1 MSKVSSIHDKC
12 YLSNQTQQIIYR
24 AMKKVIFTLILLYTS
39 HLIGQ
44 EIITLPYDNT
54 GLDYQGSEIKIK
66 GYFSDKK
73 NFQNIS
79 IPTIQVF
86 LPENNKKVKTAMIVC
101 PGGGMRVNA
110 IHHEGFDVA
119 KALNE
124 RGIAA
129 FVLKYRLVPAH
140 LIGKNEGLD
149 YPYSKE
155 KKQLT
160 YGHLDALNAIEHVR
174 KNTSKYGIDPN
185 KIGIMGF
192 SAGGAV
198 TMEATYKSTKKNR
211 PNFVAP
217 IYPWMKI
224 VENQEPPT
232 YGPPIFIVC
241 TTEDALK
248 LAVPSTKIYVDW
260 AEKNY
265 ISEMHLYH
273 HGKHGFGMR
282 KTNYPVDNWF
292 NNMVDWIEAIGML
305 N

>member
-1 MSKVSSIHDKC
+1 M
-12 YLSNQTQQIIYR
+12 
-24 AMKKVIFTLILLYTS
+24 VIFYSFNLL
-39 HLIGQ
+39 GQ

-54 GLDYQGSEIKIK
+54 GLDYQGPEVQKK
-66 GYFSDKK
+66 GYLTDKN

-86 LPENNKKVKTAMIVC
+86 LPRGDLNTKTAMIVC
-101 PGGGMRVNA
+101 PGGGMRANA

-129 FVLKYRLVPAH
+129 FVLKYRLVPIH

-149 YPYSKE
+149 HPYSKE
-155 KKQLT
+155 KKQLA
-160 YGHLDALNAIEHVR
+160 YGHLDALNAIDHIRV
-174 KNTSKYGIDPN
+174 NALKYEINPE

-198 TMEATYKSTKKNR
+198 TMEATYKSSEKNR
-211 PNFVAP
+211 PNFIAP
-217 IYPWMKI
+217 IYPWMNI
-224 VENQEPPT
+224 VDNQEPPA

-241 TTEDALK
+241 TTEDAFK
-248 LAVPSTKIYVDW
+248 LAIPSAKIYTDW

-265 ISEMHLYH
+265 ISELHLYH

-292 NNMVDWIEAIGML
+292 DNMVDWIDAIGML

>member
-1 MSKVSSIHDKC
+1 M
-12 YLSNQTQQIIYR
+12 
-24 AMKKVIFTLILLYTS
+24 
-39 HLIGQ
+39 GQ
-44 EIITLPYDNT
+44 EIISLPYDNT
-54 GLDYQGSEIKIK
+54 GLDYRGSEVKTK
-66 GYFSDKK
+66 GYFTDKH

-86 LPENNKKVKTAMIVC
+86 LPRGDLNTKTAMIIC
-101 PGGGMRVNA
+101 PGGGMRANA

-119 KALNE
+119 KALNKK
-124 RGIAA
+124 GIAA
-129 FVLKYRLVPAH
+129 FVLKYRLVPIH

-149 YPYSKE
+149 HPYSKE
-155 KKQLT
+155 KKQLA
-160 YGHLDALNAIEHVR
+160 YGHLDALNAIAHVR
-174 KNTSKYGIDPN
+174 ENALKYEISPD

-198 TMEATYKSTKKNR
+198 TMEATYKSSEKNR
-211 PNFVAP
+211 PNFIAP

-224 VENQEPPT
+224 VDDQEPPA

-248 LAVPSTKIYVDW
+248 LAIPSAEIYTDW

-265 ISEMHLYH
+265 ISELHLYH

-292 NNMVDWIEAIGML
+292 DNMVDWIDAIGML

>member
-1 MSKVSSIHDKC
+1 M
-12 YLSNQTQQIIYR
+12 II
-24 AMKKVIFTLILLYTS
+24 KFFKIIVIFYSFNLL
-39 HLIGQ
+39 GQ

-54 GLDYQGSEIKIK
+54 GLDYQGPEIEKK
-66 GYFSDKK
+66 GYLTDKN

-86 LPENNKKVKTAMIVC
+86 LPTGNLNTKTAMIIC
-101 PGGGMRVNA
+101 PGGGMRANA

-119 KALNE
+119 KALNKK
-124 RGIAA
+124 GIAA
-129 FVLKYRLVPAH
+129 FVLKYRLVPIH

-149 YPYSKE
+149 HPYSKE
-155 KKQLT
+155 KKQLA
-160 YGHLDALNAIEHVR
+160 YGHLDALNAIAHVR
-174 KNTSKYGIDPN
+174 ENTLKYEISPD

-198 TMEATYKSTKKNR
+198 TMEATYKSSEKNR
-211 PNFVAP
+211 PNFIAP

-224 VENQEPPT
+224 VDDQEPPA

-248 LAVPSTKIYVDW
+248 LAIPSAEIYTDW

-265 ISEMHLYH
+265 ISELHLYH

-292 NNMVDWIEAIGML
+292 DNMVDWIDAIGML

>member
-1 MSKVSSIHDKC
+1 MRIKI
-12 YLSNQTQQIIYR
+12 LR
-24 AMKKVIFTLILLYTS
+24 LMVIFYSFNLL
-39 HLIGQ
+39 GQ

-54 GLDYQGSEIKIK
+54 GLDYQGPEVKTK
-66 GYFSDKK
+66 GYFTDKH

-86 LPENNKKVKTAMIVC
+86 LPKGNLNTKTAMIVC
-101 PGGGMRVNA
+101 PGGGMRANA

-129 FVLKYRLVPAH
+129 FVLKYRLVPIH

-149 YPYSKE
+149 HPYSKE
-155 KKQLT
+155 KKQLA
-160 YGHLDALNAIEHVR
+160 YGHLDALNAIAHARV
-174 KNTSKYGIDPN
+174 NALKYEINPE

-198 TMEATYKSTKKNR
+198 TMEATYKSSKKNR
-211 PNFVAP
+211 PNFIAP
-217 IYPWMKI
+217 IYPWMNI
-224 VENQEPPT
+224 LDNQEPPA

-241 TTEDALK
+241 TTEDAFK
-248 LAVPSTKIYVDW
+248 LAIPSAKIYTDW

-265 ISEMHLYH
+265 ISELHLYH

-292 NNMVDWIEAIGML
+292 DNMVDWIDAIGML

>member
-1 MSKVSSIHDKC
+1 MRIKI
-12 YLSNQTQQIIYR
+12 LR
-24 AMKKVIFTLILLYTS
+24 LMVIFYSFNLL
-39 HLIGQ
+39 GQ

-54 GLDYQGSEIKIK
+54 GLDYQGPEVKTK
-66 GYFSDKK
+66 GYFTDKH

-86 LPENNKKVKTAMIVC
+86 LPNGNLSTKTAMIVC
-101 PGGGMRVNA
+101 PGGGMRANA

-129 FVLKYRLVPAH
+129 FVLKYRLVPIH

-149 YPYSKE
+149 HPYSKE
-155 KKQLT
+155 KKQLA
-160 YGHLDALNAIEHVR
+160 YGHLDALNAIAHARV
-174 KNTSKYGIDPN
+174 NALKYEINPE

-198 TMEATYKSTKKNR
+198 TMEATYKSSKKNR
-211 PNFVAP
+211 PNFIAP
-217 IYPWMKI
+217 IYPWMNI
-224 VENQEPPT
+224 VDNQEPPA

-241 TTEDALK
+241 TAEDAFN
-248 LAVPSTKIYVDW
+248 LAIPSAKIYTDW

-265 ISEMHLYH
+265 ISELHLYH

-292 NNMVDWIEAIGML
+292 DNMVDWIDAIGML

>member
-1 MSKVSSIHDKC
+1 M
-12 YLSNQTQQIIYR
+12 II
-24 AMKKVIFTLILLYTS
+24 KIFKIIVIFYSLNLL
-39 HLIGQ
+39 GQ

-54 GLDYQGSEIKIK
+54 GLDYQGPEVKTK
-66 GYFSDKK
+66 GYFTDKH

-86 LPENNKKVKTAMIVC
+86 LPKGNLNTKTAMIVC
-101 PGGGMRVNA
+101 PGGGMRANA

-119 KALNE
+119 KALNKK
-124 RGIAA
+124 GVAA
-129 FVLKYRLVPAH
+129 FVLKYRLVPIH

-149 YPYSKE
+149 HPYSKE
-155 KKQLT
+155 KKQLA
-160 YGHLDALNAIEHVR
+160 YGHLDALNAIAHVR
-174 KNTSKYGIDPN
+174 VNALKYEINPE

-198 TMEATYKSTKKNR
+198 TMEATYKSSEKNR
-211 PNFVAP
+211 PNFIAP
-217 IYPWMKI
+217 IYPWMNI
-224 VENQEPPT
+224 VDNQEPPA

-241 TTEDALK
+241 TTEDAFK
-248 LAVPSTKIYVDW
+248 LAIPSAKIYTDW

-265 ISEMHLYH
+265 ISELHLYH

-292 NNMVDWIEAIGML
+292 DNMVDWIDAIGML

>member
-1 MSKVSSIHDKC
+1 MRIKI
-12 YLSNQTQQIIYR
+12 LR
-24 AMKKVIFTLILLYTS
+24 LMVIFYSFNLL
-39 HLIGQ
+39 GQ

-54 GLDYQGSEIKIK
+54 GLDYQGPEVKTK
-66 GYFSDKK
+66 GYFTDKH

-86 LPENNKKVKTAMIVC
+86 LPKGNLNTKTAMIVC
-101 PGGGMRVNA
+101 PGGGMRANA

-129 FVLKYRLVPAH
+129 FVLKYRLVPIH

-149 YPYSKE
+149 HPYSKE
-155 KKQLT
+155 KKQLA
-160 YGHLDALNAIEHVR
+160 YGYLDALNAIAHARV
-174 KNTSKYGIDPN
+174 NALKYEINPE

-198 TMEATYKSTKKNR
+198 TMEATYKSSKKNR
-211 PNFVAP
+211 PNFIAP
-217 IYPWMKI
+217 IYPWMNI
-224 VENQEPPT
+224 VDNQEPPA

-241 TTEDALK
+241 TTEDAFK
-248 LAVPSTKIYVDW
+248 LAIPSAKIYTDW

-265 ISEMHLYH
+265 ISELHLYH

-292 NNMVDWIEAIGML
+292 DNMVDWIDAIGML

>member
-1 MSKVSSIHDKC
+1 MRIEI
-12 YLSNQTQQIIYR
+12 LR
-24 AMKKVIFTLILLYTS
+24 LMVIFYSFNLL
-39 HLIGQ
+39 GQ

-54 GLDYQGSEIKIK
+54 GLDYEGPEVKTK
-66 GYFSDKK
+66 GYFTDKH

-86 LPENNKKVKTAMIVC
+86 LPKGNLNTKTAMIVC
-101 PGGGMRVNA
+101 PGGGMRANA

-129 FVLKYRLVPAH
+129 FVLKYRLVPIH

-149 YPYSKE
+149 HPYSKE
-155 KKQLT
+155 KKQLA
-160 YGHLDALNAIEHVR
+160 YGHLDALNAIAHARV
-174 KNTSKYGIDPN
+174 NALKYEINPE

-198 TMEATYKSTKKNR
+198 TMEATYKSSKKNR
-211 PNFVAP
+211 PNFIAP
-217 IYPWMKI
+217 IYPWMNI
-224 VENQEPPT
+224 VDNQEPPA

-241 TTEDALK
+241 TTEDAFK
-248 LAVPSTKIYVDW
+248 LAIPSAKIYTDW

-265 ISEMHLYH
+265 ISELHLYH

-292 NNMVDWIEAIGML
+292 DNMVDWIDAIGML

>member
-1 MSKVSSIHDKC
+1 M
-12 YLSNQTQQIIYR
+12 II
-24 AMKKVIFTLILLYTS
+24 KFFKVIVIFYSINLL
-39 HLIGQ
+39 GQ

-54 GLDYQGSEIKIK
+54 GLDYQGPEVEKK
-66 GYFSDKK
+66 GYLTDKN

-86 LPENNKKVKTAMIVC
+86 LPTGNLNTKTAMIIC
-101 PGGGMRVNA
+101 PGGGMRANA

-119 KALNE
+119 KALNKK
-124 RGIAA
+124 GIAA
-129 FVLKYRLVPAH
+129 FVLKYRLVPIH

-149 YPYSKE
+149 HPYSKE
-155 KKQLT
+155 KKQLA
-160 YGHLDALNAIEHVR
+160 YGHLDALNAIAHVR
-174 KNTSKYGIDPN
+174 ENALKYEISPD

-198 TMEATYKSTKKNR
+198 TMEATYKSSEKNR
-211 PNFVAP
+211 PNFIAP

-224 VENQEPPT
+224 VDDQEPPA

-248 LAVPSTKIYVDW
+248 LAIPSAEIYTDW

-265 ISEMHLYH
+265 ISELHLYH

-292 NNMVDWIEAIGML
+292 DNMVDWIDAIGML

>member
-1 MSKVSSIHDKC
+1 M
-12 YLSNQTQQIIYR
+12 II
-24 AMKKVIFTLILLYTS
+24 KFFKIIVIFYSLNLL
-39 HLIGQ
+39 GQ

-54 GLDYQGSEIKIK
+54 GLDYQGPEVEKK
-66 GYFSDKK
+66 GYLTDKN

-86 LPENNKKVKTAMIVC
+86 LPRGDLNTKTAMIIC
-101 PGGGMRVNA
+101 PGGGMRANA

-119 KALNE
+119 KALNKK
-124 RGIAA
+124 GIAA
-129 FVLKYRLVPAH
+129 FVLKYRLVPIH

-149 YPYSKE
+149 HPYSKE
-155 KKQLT
+155 KKQLA
-160 YGHLDALNAIEHVR
+160 YGHLDALNAITHVR
-174 KNTSKYGIDPN
+174 ENALKYEISPD

-198 TMEATYKSTKKNR
+198 TMEATYKSSEKNR
-211 PNFVAP
+211 PNFIAP

-224 VENQEPPT
+224 VDDQEPPA

-248 LAVPSTKIYVDW
+248 LAIPSAEIYTDW

-265 ISEMHLYH
+265 ISELHLYH

-292 NNMVDWIEAIGML
+292 DNMVDWIDAIGML

>member
-1 MSKVSSIHDKC
+1 M
-12 YLSNQTQQIIYR
+12 II
-24 AMKKVIFTLILLYTS
+24 KFFKIIVIFYSFNLL
-39 HLIGQ
+39 GQ

-54 GLDYQGSEIKIK
+54 GLDYQGPEVEKK
-66 GYFSDKK
+66 GYLTDKN

-86 LPENNKKVKTAMIVC
+86 LPRGDLNTKTAMIIC
-101 PGGGMRVNA
+101 PGGGMRANA

-119 KALNE
+119 KALNKK
-124 RGIAA
+124 GIAA
-129 FVLKYRLVPAH
+129 FVLKYRLVPIH

-149 YPYSKE
+149 HPYSKE
-155 KKQLT
+155 KKQLA
-160 YGHLDALNAIEHVR
+160 YGHLDALSAIAHVR
-174 KNTSKYGIDPN
+174 ENALKYDINPD

-198 TMEATYKSTKKNR
+198 TMEATYKSSEKNR
-211 PNFVAP
+211 PNFIAP

-224 VENQEPPT
+224 VDDQEPPA

-248 LAVPSTKIYVDW
+248 LAIPSAEIYTDW

-265 ISEMHLYH
+265 ISELHLYH

-292 NNMVDWIEAIGML
+292 DNMVDWIDAIGML

>member
-1 MSKVSSIHDKC
+1 M
-12 YLSNQTQQIIYR
+12 II
-24 AMKKVIFTLILLYTS
+24 KIFKIIVIFYSFNLL
-39 HLIGQ
+39 GQ

-54 GLDYQGSEIKIK
+54 GLDYQGPEVKTK
-66 GYFSDKK
+66 GYFTDKH

-86 LPENNKKVKTAMIVC
+86 LPKGNLNTKTAMIVC
-101 PGGGMRVNA
+101 PGGGMRANA

-119 KALNE
+119 KALNKK
-124 RGIAA
+124 GVAA
-129 FVLKYRLVPAH
+129 FVLKYRLVPIH

-149 YPYSKE
+149 HPYSKE
-155 KKQLT
+155 KKQLA
-160 YGHLDALNAIEHVR
+160 YGHLDALNAIAHVR
-174 KNTSKYGIDPN
+174 VNALKYEINPE

-198 TMEATYKSTKKNR
+198 TMEATYKSSEKNR
-211 PNFVAP
+211 PNFIAP
-217 IYPWMKI
+217 IYPWMNI
-224 VENQEPPT
+224 VDNQEPPA

-241 TTEDALK
+241 TTEDAFK
-248 LAVPSTKIYVDW
+248 LAIPSAKIYTDW

-265 ISEMHLYH
+265 ISELHLYH

-282 KTNYPVDNWF
+282 KINYPVDNWF
-292 NNMVDWIEAIGML
+292 DNMVDWIDAIGML

>member
-1 MSKVSSIHDKC
+1 M
-12 YLSNQTQQIIYR
+12 IIKFFKIIVFFYS
-24 AMKKVIFTLILLYTS
+24 LNLL
-39 HLIGQ
+39 GQ

-54 GLDYQGSEIKIK
+54 GLDYQGPEVEKK
-66 GYFSDKK
+66 GYFTDKH

-86 LPENNKKVKTAMIVC
+86 LPRGDLNTKTAMIIC
-101 PGGGMRVNA
+101 PGGGMRANA

-119 KALNE
+119 KALNKK
-124 RGIAA
+124 GIAA
-129 FVLKYRLVPAH
+129 FVLKYRLVPIH

-149 YPYSKE
+149 HPYSKE
-155 KKQLT
+155 KKQLA
-160 YGHLDALNAIEHVR
+160 YGHLDALNAIAHVR
-174 KNTSKYGIDPN
+174 ENNLKYDINPD

-198 TMEATYKSTKKNR
+198 TMEAAYKSSEKNR
-211 PNFVAP
+211 PNFIAP

-224 VENQEPPT
+224 VDDQEPPA

-248 LAVPSTKIYVDW
+248 LAIPSAEIYTDW

-265 ISEMHLYH
+265 ISELHLYH

-292 NNMVDWIEAIGML
+292 DNMVDWIDAIGML

>member
-1 MSKVSSIHDKC
+1 M
-12 YLSNQTQQIIYR
+12 II
-24 AMKKVIFTLILLYTS
+24 KIFKIIVIFYSLNLL
-39 HLIGQ
+39 GQ
-44 EIITLPYDNT
+44 EIISLPYDNT
-54 GLDYQGSEIKIK
+54 GLDYRGPEVKTK
-66 GYFSDKK
+66 GYFTDKH

-86 LPENNKKVKTAMIVC
+86 LPRGDLNKKTAMIIC
-101 PGGGMRVNA
+101 PGGGMRANA

-119 KALNE
+119 KALNK

-129 FVLKYRLVPAH
+129 FVLKYRLVPIH

-149 YPYSKE
+149 HPYSKE
-155 KKQLT
+155 KKQLA
-160 YGHLDALNAIEHVR
+160 YGHLDALNAIAHVR
-174 KNTSKYGIDPN
+174 ENALKYDINPD

-198 TMEATYKSTKKNR
+198 TMEATYKSSEKNR
-211 PNFVAP
+211 PNFIAP

-224 VENQEPPT
+224 VDDQEPPA

-248 LAVPSTKIYVDW
+248 LAIPSAEIYTDW

-265 ISEMHLYH
+265 ISELHLYH

-292 NNMVDWIEAIGML
+292 DNMVDWIDAIGML

>member
-1 MSKVSSIHDKC
+1 MM
-12 YLSNQTQQIIYR
+12 T
-24 AMKKVIFTLILLYTS
+24 KKILNLMVIFCYFNSL
-39 HLIGQ
+39 GQ

-54 GLDYQGSEIKIK
+54 GLDYLGSEVQKK
-66 GYFSDKK
+66 GYLTDKN

-86 LPENNKKVKTAMIVC
+86 LPRGDLNTKTAMIVC
-101 PGGGMRVNA
+101 PGGGMRANA

-124 RGIAA
+124 KGIAA
-129 FVLKYRLVPAH
+129 FVLKYRLVPIH
-140 LIGKNEGLD
+140 LIEKNERLD
-149 YPYSKE
+149 HPYSNE
-155 KKQLT
+155 KKQLA
-160 YGHLDALNAIEHVR
+160 YSHLDALNAIAHVR
-174 KNTSKYGIDPN
+174 ENALKYGINPY

-198 TMEATYKSTKKNR
+198 TMEATYKSSEKNR
-211 PNFVAP
+211 PNFLAP

-224 VENQEPPT
+224 VDDQEPPA

-241 TTEDALK
+241 TTEDTFK
-248 LAVPSTKIYVDW
+248 LAIPSTRIYTDW

-265 ISEMHLYH
+265 ISELHLYH

-292 NNMVDWIEAIGML
+292 DNMVEWIDAIGML

>member
-1 MSKVSSIHDKC
+1 MM
-12 YLSNQTQQIIYR
+12 T
-24 AMKKVIFTLILLYTS
+24 KKILNLMVIFYSFNLL
-39 HLIGQ
+39 GQ

-54 GLDYQGSEIKIK
+54 GLDYQGPEVEKK
-66 GYFSDKK
+66 GYLTDKN

-86 LPENNKKVKTAMIVC
+86 LPRGNLNTKTAMIIC
-101 PGGGMRVNA
+101 PGGGMRANA

-119 KALNE
+119 KALNKK
-124 RGIAA
+124 GISA
-129 FVLKYRLVPAH
+129 FVLKYRLVPIH

-149 YPYSKE
+149 HPYSKE
-155 KKQLT
+155 KKQLA
-160 YGHLDALNAIEHVR
+160 YGHLDALNAIAHVR
-174 KNTSKYGIDPN
+174 ENALKYDINPD

-198 TMEATYKSTKKNR
+198 TMEATYKSSEKNR
-211 PNFVAP
+211 PNFIAP

-224 VENQEPPT
+224 VDDQEPPA

-248 LAVPSTKIYVDW
+248 LAIPSAEIYTDW

-265 ISEMHLYH
+265 ISELHLYH

-292 NNMVDWIEAIGML
+292 DNMVDWIDAIGML

>member
-1 MSKVSSIHDKC
+1 M
-12 YLSNQTQQIIYR
+12 T
-24 AMKKVIFTLILLYTS
+24 KKILNLMVIFYSFNLL
-39 HLIGQ
+39 GQ

-54 GLDYQGSEIKIK
+54 GLDYQGPEVQKK
-66 GYFSDKK
+66 GYLTDKN

-86 LPENNKKVKTAMIVC
+86 LPRGDLNTKTAMIIC
-101 PGGGMRVNA
+101 PGGGMRANA

-119 KALNE
+119 KALNKK
-124 RGIAA
+124 GISA
-129 FVLKYRLVPAH
+129 FVLKYRLVPIH

-149 YPYSKE
+149 HPYSKE
-155 KKQLT
+155 KKQLA
-160 YGHLDALNAIEHVR
+160 YGHLDALNAIAHVR
-174 KNTSKYGIDPN
+174 ENALKYEISTD

-198 TMEATYKSTKKNR
+198 TMEATYKSSEKNR
-211 PNFVAP
+211 PNFIAP

-224 VENQEPPT
+224 VDDQEPPA

-248 LAVPSTKIYVDW
+248 LAIPSAEIYTDW

-265 ISEMHLYH
+265 ISELHLYH

-292 NNMVDWIEAIGML
+292 DNMVDWIDAIGML

>member
-1 MSKVSSIHDKC
+1 M
-12 YLSNQTQQIIYR
+12 II
-24 AMKKVIFTLILLYTS
+24 KIFKIIVIFYSLNLL
-39 HLIGQ
+39 GQ

-54 GLDYQGSEIKIK
+54 GLDYQGPEVKTK
-66 GYFSDKK
+66 GYFTDKH

-86 LPENNKKVKTAMIVC
+86 LPKSNLNTKTAMIVC
-101 PGGGMRVNA
+101 PGGGMRANA

-129 FVLKYRLVPAH
+129 FVLKYRLVPIH

-149 YPYSKE
+149 HPYSKE
-155 KKQLT
+155 KKQLA
-160 YGHLDALNAIEHVR
+160 YGHLDALNAIAHIRV
-174 KNTSKYGIDPN
+174 NALKYGINPE

-198 TMEATYKSTKKNR
+198 TMEATYKSSEKNR
-211 PNFVAP
+211 PNFIAP
-217 IYPWMKI
+217 IYPWMNI
-224 VENQEPPT
+224 VDNQEPPA

-241 TTEDALK
+241 TTEDAFK
-248 LAVPSTKIYVDW
+248 LAIPSAKIYTDW

-265 ISEMHLYH
+265 ISELHLYH

-282 KTNYPVDNWF
+282 KINYPVDNWF
-292 NNMVDWIEAIGML
+292 DNMVDWIDAIGML

>member
-1 MSKVSSIHDKC
+1 MRIEI
-12 YLSNQTQQIIYR
+12 LR
-24 AMKKVIFTLILLYTS
+24 LMVIFYSFNLL
-39 HLIGQ
+39 GQ

-54 GLDYQGSEIKIK
+54 GLDYQGPEVKTK
-66 GYFSDKK
+66 GYFTDKH

-86 LPENNKKVKTAMIVC
+86 LPKGNLNTKTAMIVC
-101 PGGGMRVNA
+101 PGGGMRANA

-129 FVLKYRLVPAH
+129 FVLKYRLVPIH

-155 KKQLT
+155 KKQLA
-160 YGHLDALNAIEHVR
+160 YGHLDALNAIAHARV
-174 KNTSKYGIDPN
+174 NALKYKINPE

-198 TMEATYKSTKKNR
+198 TMEATYKSSKKNR
-211 PNFVAP
+211 PNFIAP
-217 IYPWMKI
+217 IYPWMNI
-224 VENQEPPT
+224 VDNQEPPA

-241 TTEDALK
+241 TTEDAFK
-248 LAVPSTKIYVDW
+248 LAIPSAKIYTDW

-265 ISEMHLYH
+265 ISELHLYH

-292 NNMVDWIEAIGML
+292 DNMVDWIDAIGML

>member
-1 MSKVSSIHDKC
+1 MRIEI
-12 YLSNQTQQIIYR
+12 LR
-24 AMKKVIFTLILLYTS
+24 LMVIFYSFNLL
-39 HLIGQ
+39 GQ

-54 GLDYQGSEIKIK
+54 GLDYQGPEVKTK
-66 GYFSDKK
+66 GYFTDKH

-86 LPENNKKVKTAMIVC
+86 LPKGTLNPKPAMIVC
-101 PGGGMRVNA
+101 PGGGMRANA

-129 FVLKYRLVPAH
+129 FVLKYRLVPIH

-149 YPYSKE
+149 HPYSKE
-155 KKQLT
+155 KKQLA
-160 YGHLDALNAIEHVR
+160 YGHLDALNAIAHARV
-174 KNTSKYGIDPN
+174 NALKYEINPE

-198 TMEATYKSTKKNR
+198 TMEATYKSSKKNR
-211 PNFVAP
+211 PNFIAP
-217 IYPWMKI
+217 IYPWMNI
-224 VENQEPPT
+224 VDNQEPPA

-241 TTEDALK
+241 TTEDAFK
-248 LAVPSTKIYVDW
+248 LAIPSAKIYTDW

-265 ISEMHLYH
+265 ISELHLYH

-292 NNMVDWIEAIGML
+292 DNMVDWIDAIGML

>member
-1 MSKVSSIHDKC
+1 M
-12 YLSNQTQQIIYR
+12 
-24 AMKKVIFTLILLYTS
+24 
-39 HLIGQ
+39 GQ

-54 GLDYQGSEIKIK
+54 GLDYQGPEVKTK
-66 GYFSDKK
+66 GYFTDKH

-86 LPENNKKVKTAMIVC
+86 LPKGNLNTKTAMIVC
-101 PGGGMRVNA
+101 PGGGMRANA

-124 RGIAA
+124 KGVAA
-129 FVLKYRLVPAH
+129 FVLKYRLVPIH

-149 YPYSKE
+149 HPYSKE
-155 KKQLT
+155 KKQLA
-160 YGHLDALNAIEHVR
+160 YGHLDALNAIAHVR
-174 KNTSKYGIDPN
+174 VNALKYEINPE

-198 TMEATYKSTKKNR
+198 TMEATYKSSEKNR
-211 PNFVAP
+211 PNFIAP
-217 IYPWMKI
+217 IYPWMNI
-224 VENQEPPT
+224 VDNQEPPA

-241 TTEDALK
+241 TTEDAFK
-248 LAVPSTKIYVDW
+248 LAIPSAKIYTDW

-265 ISEMHLYH
+265 ISELHLYH

-292 NNMVDWIEAIGML
+292 DNMVDWIDAIGML

>member
-1 MSKVSSIHDKC
+1 MVIKFFK
-12 YLSNQTQQIIYR
+12 II
-24 AMKKVIFTLILLYTS
+24 VIFYSFNLL
-39 HLIGQ
+39 GQ

-54 GLDYQGSEIKIK
+54 GLDYQGPEVEKK
-66 GYFSDKK
+66 GYLTDKN

-86 LPENNKKVKTAMIVC
+86 LPRGDLNTKTAMIIC
-101 PGGGMRVNA
+101 PGGGMRANA

-119 KALNE
+119 KALNKK
-124 RGIAA
+124 GIAA
-129 FVLKYRLVPAH
+129 FVLKYRLVPIH

-149 YPYSKE
+149 HPYSKE
-155 KKQLT
+155 KKQLA
-160 YGHLDALNAIEHVR
+160 YGHLDALNAIAHVR
-174 KNTSKYGIDPN
+174 ENALKYEISPD

-198 TMEATYKSTKKNR
+198 TMEATYKSSEKNR
-211 PNFVAP
+211 PNFIAP

-224 VENQEPPT
+224 VDDQEPPA

-248 LAVPSTKIYVDW
+248 LAIPSAEIYTDW

-265 ISEMHLYH
+265 ISELHIYH

-292 NNMVDWIEAIGML
+292 YNMVDWIDAIGML

>member
-1 MSKVSSIHDKC
+1 MRIKI
-12 YLSNQTQQIIYR
+12 LR
-24 AMKKVIFTLILLYTS
+24 LMVIFYSFNLL
-39 HLIGQ
+39 GQ

-54 GLDYQGSEIKIK
+54 GLDYQGPEVKTK
-66 GYFSDKK
+66 GYFTDKH

-86 LPENNKKVKTAMIVC
+86 LPKGNLNTKTAMIVC
-101 PGGGMRVNA
+101 PGGGMRANA

-129 FVLKYRLVPAH
+129 FVLKYRLVPIH

-149 YPYSKE
+149 HPYSKE
-155 KKQLT
+155 KKQLA
-160 YGHLDALNAIEHVR
+160 YGHLDALNAIAHARVNALEYEM
-174 KNTSKYGIDPN
+174 NPE

-198 TMEATYKSTKKNR
+198 TMEATYKSSKKNR
-211 PNFVAP
+211 PNFIAP
-217 IYPWMKI
+217 IYPWMNI
-224 VENQEPPT
+224 VDNQEPPA

-241 TTEDALK
+241 TTEDAFK
-248 LAVPSTKIYVDW
+248 LAIPSAKIYTDW

-265 ISEMHLYH
+265 ISELHLYH

-292 NNMVDWIEAIGML
+292 DNMVDWIDAIGML

>member
-1 MSKVSSIHDKC
+1 MRIKI
-12 YLSNQTQQIIYR
+12 LR
-24 AMKKVIFTLILLYTS
+24 LMVIFYSFNLL
-39 HLIGQ
+39 GQ

-54 GLDYQGSEIKIK
+54 GLDYQGPEVKTK
-66 GYFSDKK
+66 GYLTDKH

-79 IPTIQVF
+79 IPTIHVF
-86 LPENNKKVKTAMIVC
+86 LPKGNLNTKTAMIVC
-101 PGGGMRVNA
+101 PGGGMRANA

-129 FVLKYRLVPAH
+129 FVLKYRLVPIH

-149 YPYSKE
+149 HPYSKE
-155 KKQLT
+155 KKQLA
-160 YGHLDALNAIEHVR
+160 YGHLDALNAIAHARV
-174 KNTSKYGIDPN
+174 NALKYEINPE

-198 TMEATYKSTKKNR
+198 TMEATYKSSKKNR
-211 PNFVAP
+211 PNFIAP
-217 IYPWMKI
+217 IYPWMNI
-224 VENQEPPT
+224 LDNQEPPA

-241 TTEDALK
+241 TTEDAFK
-248 LAVPSTKIYVDW
+248 LAIPSAKIYTDW

-265 ISEMHLYH
+265 ISELHLYH

-292 NNMVDWIEAIGML
+292 DNMVDWIDAIGML

>member
-1 MSKVSSIHDKC
+1 M
-12 YLSNQTQQIIYR
+12 
-24 AMKKVIFTLILLYTS
+24 
-39 HLIGQ
+39 GQ

-54 GLDYQGSEIKIK
+54 GLDYQGPEVKTK
-66 GYFSDKK
+66 GYFTDKH

-86 LPENNKKVKTAMIVC
+86 LPKGNLNTKTAMIVC
-101 PGGGMRVNA
+101 PGGGMRANA

-129 FVLKYRLVPAH
+129 FVLKYRLVPIH

-149 YPYSKE
+149 HPYSKE
-155 KKQLT
+155 KKQLP
-160 YGHLDALNAIEHVR
+160 YGHLDALNAIAHARV
-174 KNTSKYGIDPN
+174 NALKYEINPE

-198 TMEATYKSTKKNR
+198 TMEATYKSSEKNR
-211 PNFVAP
+211 PNFIAP
-217 IYPWMKI
+217 IYPWMNI
-224 VENQEPPT
+224 VDNQEPPA

-241 TTEDALK
+241 TTEDAFK
-248 LAVPSTKIYVDW
+248 LAIPSAKIYTDW

-265 ISEMHLYH
+265 ISELHLYH

-282 KTNYPVDNWF
+282 KINYPVDNWF
-292 NNMVDWIEAIGML
+292 DNMVDWIDAIGML

>member
-1 MSKVSSIHDKC
+1 M
-12 YLSNQTQQIIYR
+12 T
-24 AMKKVIFTLILLYTS
+24 KKILNLMLIFYS
-39 HLIGQ
+39 FNLIGQ

-54 GLDYQGSEIKIK
+54 GLDYQGPELQKK
-66 GYFSDKK
+66 GYLTDKN

-86 LPENNKKVKTAMIVC
+86 LPRGDLNTKTAMIVC
-101 PGGGMRVNA
+101 PGGGMRANA

-129 FVLKYRLVPAH
+129 FVLKYRLVPVH
-140 LIGKNEGLD
+140 LIGENEGLD
-149 YPYSKE
+149 HPYSKE
-155 KKQLT
+155 KKQLA
-160 YGHLDALNAIEHVR
+160 YSHLDALNAIAHVR
-174 KNTSKYGIDPN
+174 ENALKYEISPD

-198 TMEATYKSTKKNR
+198 TMEATYKSSEKNR
-211 PNFVAP
+211 PNFIAP

-224 VENQEPPT
+224 VDDQEPPA

-248 LAVPSTKIYVDW
+248 LAIPSAEIYKDW
-260 AEKNY
+260 AKKNY
-265 ISEMHLYH
+265 VSELHLYH

-292 NNMVDWIEAIGML
+292 DNMVDWIDAIGML

>member
-1 MSKVSSIHDKC
+1 M
-12 YLSNQTQQIIYR
+12 T
-24 AMKKVIFTLILLYTS
+24 KKILNLMVIFYSLNLL
-39 HLIGQ
+39 GQ

-54 GLDYQGSEIKIK
+54 GLDYQGPEVQKK
-66 GYFSDKK
+66 GYLTDKN

-79 IPTIQVF
+79 IPTIEVF
-86 LPENNKKVKTAMIVC
+86 LPGGGLKTKTAMIVC
-101 PGGGMRVNA
+101 PGGGMRANA

-129 FVLKYRLVPAH
+129 FVLKYRLVPIH

-149 YPYSKE
+149 HPYSKE
-155 KKQLT
+155 KKQLA
-160 YGHLDALNAIEHVR
+160 YGHLDALNAIAHVR
-174 KNTSKYGIDPN
+174 ENALKYQISPD

-198 TMEATYKSTKKNR
+198 TMEATYKSSEKNR
-211 PNFVAP
+211 PNFIAP

-224 VENQEPPT
+224 VDDQEPPA

-248 LAVPSTKIYVDW
+248 LAIPSAEIYTDW

-265 ISEMHLYH
+265 ISELHLYH

-292 NNMVDWIEAIGML
+292 DNMVDWIDAIGML

>member
-1 MSKVSSIHDKC
+1 M
-12 YLSNQTQQIIYR
+12 II
-24 AMKKVIFTLILLYTS
+24 KIFKIIVIFYSLNLL
-39 HLIGQ
+39 GQ

-54 GLDYQGSEIKIK
+54 GLDYQGPEVKTK
-66 GYFSDKK
+66 GYFTDKH

-86 LPENNKKVKTAMIVC
+86 LPKGNLNTKTAMIVC
-101 PGGGMRVNA
+101 PGGGMRANA

-119 KALNE
+119 KALNKK
-124 RGIAA
+124 GVAA
-129 FVLKYRLVPAH
+129 FVLKYRLVPIH

-149 YPYSKE
+149 HPYSKE
-155 KKQLT
+155 KKQLA
-160 YGHLDALNAIEHVR
+160 YGHLDALNAIAHVR
-174 KNTSKYGIDPN
+174 VNALKYEINPE

-198 TMEATYKSTKKNR
+198 TMEATYKSSEKNR
-211 PNFVAP
+211 PNFIAP
-217 IYPWMKI
+217 IYPWMNI
-224 VENQEPPT
+224 VDNQEPPA

-241 TTEDALK
+241 TTEDAFK
-248 LAVPSTKIYVDW
+248 LAIPSAKIYTDW

-265 ISEMHLYH
+265 ISELHLYH

-282 KTNYPVDNWF
+282 KINYPVDNWF
-292 NNMVDWIEAIGML
+292 DNMVDWIDAIGML

>member
-1 MSKVSSIHDKC
+1 M
-12 YLSNQTQQIIYR
+12 II
-24 AMKKVIFTLILLYTS
+24 KIFKIIVIFYSLNLL
-39 HLIGQ
+39 GQ
-44 EIITLPYDNT
+44 EIISLPYDNT
-54 GLDYQGSEIKIK
+54 GLDYRGPEVKTK
-66 GYFSDKK
+66 GYFTDKH

-86 LPENNKKVKTAMIVC
+86 LPRGDLNTKTAMIIC
-101 PGGGMRVNA
+101 PGGGMRANA

-119 KALNE
+119 KALNK

-129 FVLKYRLVPAH
+129 FVLKYRLVPIH

-149 YPYSKE
+149 HPYSKE
-155 KKQLT
+155 KKQLA
-160 YGHLDALNAIEHVR
+160 YGHLDALNAIAHVR
-174 KNTSKYGIDPN
+174 ENALKYDINPD

-198 TMEATYKSTKKNR
+198 TMEATYKSSEKNR
-211 PNFVAP
+211 PNFIAP

-224 VENQEPPT
+224 VDDQEPPA

-248 LAVPSTKIYVDW
+248 LAIPSAEIYTDW

-265 ISEMHLYH
+265 ISELHLYH

-292 NNMVDWIEAIGML
+292 DNMVDWIDAIGML

>member
-1 MSKVSSIHDKC
+1 M
-12 YLSNQTQQIIYR
+12 
-24 AMKKVIFTLILLYTS
+24 VIFYYFNSL
-39 HLIGQ
+39 GQ

-54 GLDYQGSEIKIK
+54 GLDYQGPEVEKK
-66 GYFSDKK
+66 GYLTDKN

-86 LPENNKKVKTAMIVC
+86 LPRGDLNTKTAMIVC
-101 PGGGMRVNA
+101 PGGGMRANA

-129 FVLKYRLVPAH
+129 FVLKYRLVPIH

-149 YPYSKE
+149 HPYSKE
-155 KKQLT
+155 KKQLA
-160 YGHLDALNAIEHVR
+160 YGHLDALNAIAHVR
-174 KNTSKYGIDPN
+174 ENALKYGINPY

-198 TMEATYKSTKKNR
+198 TMEATYKSSEKNR
-211 PNFVAP
+211 PNFLAP

-224 VENQEPPT
+224 VDDQEPPA

-241 TTEDALK
+241 TTEDTFK
-248 LAVPSTKIYVDW
+248 LAIPSTRIYRDW

-265 ISEMHLYH
+265 ISELHLYH
-273 HGKHGFGMR
+273 HGTHGFGMR

-292 NNMVDWIEAIGML
+292 DNMVEWIDAIGML

>member
-1 MSKVSSIHDKC
+1 MRIEI
-12 YLSNQTQQIIYR
+12 LR
-24 AMKKVIFTLILLYTS
+24 LMVIFYSFNLL
-39 HLIGQ
+39 GQ

-54 GLDYQGSEIKIK
+54 GLDYQGPEVKTK
-66 GYFSDKK
+66 GYFTDKH

-86 LPENNKKVKTAMIVC
+86 LPKGNLNTKTAMIVC
-101 PGGGMRVNA
+101 PGGGMRANA

-129 FVLKYRLVPAH
+129 FVLKYRLVPIH

-155 KKQLT
+155 KKQLA
-160 YGHLDALNAIEHVR
+160 YGHLDALNAIAHARV
-174 KNTSKYGIDPN
+174 NALKYEINPE

-198 TMEATYKSTKKNR
+198 TMEATYKSSKKNR
-211 PNFVAP
+211 PNFIAP
-217 IYPWMKI
+217 IYPWMNI
-224 VENQEPPT
+224 VDNQEPPA

-241 TTEDALK
+241 TTEDAFK
-248 LAVPSTKIYVDW
+248 LAIPSAKIYTDW

-265 ISEMHLYH
+265 ISELHLYH

-292 NNMVDWIEAIGML
+292 DNMVDWIDAIGML